1 MQSAD
6 PIARQPVWFMALF
19 ALAISGGSVAYV
31 PLLTVLL
38 PIKITQLMGS
48 QDVAA
53 LARVTFYGAA
63 IASLANIAFG
73 MISDRFAN
81 RIGWIFA
88 GLVSSSLLLIAIGY
102 AQSLTWVIALVMGWQ
117 IGLNMMLAPL
127 FAWAGDCFPDE
138 QKGTLGGL
146 LAFAPAVGAI
156 SGSVVTLEIFGD
168 PQMRLEIVALI
179 VIVCVCPALLL
190 GRRQARAGLM
200 KPAYPAT
207 DNAGLFLRNRS
218 KAARMWGARFLVQ
231 IAEAGLFAFFLF
243 WLRTILPGFHENTAA
258 NTFSIVLI
266 LSIPLSLWLG
276 RWSDRSGRPMTPLV
290 ACALLSGGGL
300 CMMALSNSIGFA
312 IASFMF
318 FGIATTVFL
327 SLHTAQTLR
336 VLPMPQHRG
345 RDLGVFNLT
354 NTLPSLVMP
363 SLTLMLV
370 PTFGFG
376 ALFGVFAVLAMLAA
390 LLLQSI
396 DKAQGGT

>member
-6 PIARQPVWFMALF
+6 PIAPQPVWFMALF

-168 PQMRLEIVALI
+168 PQTRLEIVALI

-396 DKAQGGT
+396 EKAQGGT